1 MVTTI
6 EKKSPHVLRHTFA
19 THMLNHGADLNS
31 IKELLGH
38 ANLSATQIY
47 THNTFEKLKKYIQT
61 GSSKSLNI
69 NQKTGG
75 TTMNIQI
82 HSVRFDADKKLIDFV
97 HQKLDKLTQFG
108 EDIVNAEVY
117 LRLDKDQE
125 RENKISEI
133 KLELPG
139 RTLFAKKQSK
149 TFEEATDEA
158 IDALKKQITKHKQK
172 KRGM

>member
-1 MVTTI
+1 
-6 EKKSPHVLRHTFA
+6 
-19 THMLNHGADLNS
+19 
-31 IKELLGH
+31 
-38 ANLSATQIY
+38 
-47 THNTFEKLKKYIQT
+47 
-61 GSSKSLNI
+61 
-69 NQKTGG
+69 
-75 TTMNIQI
+75 MNIQI

-97 HQKLDKLTQFG
+97 HQKLEKLTQFD

-133 KLELPG
+133 QLDLPG
-139 RTLFAKKQSK
+139 GPLFAKKQSK

-172 KRGM
+172 KRGV